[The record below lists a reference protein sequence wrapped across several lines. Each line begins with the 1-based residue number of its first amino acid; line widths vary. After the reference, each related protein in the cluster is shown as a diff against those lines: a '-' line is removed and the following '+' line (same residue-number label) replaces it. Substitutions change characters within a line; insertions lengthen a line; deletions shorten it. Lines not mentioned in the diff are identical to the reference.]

1 MPVGDI
7 SLRDIMA
14 DKDGHAIATINTADL
29 LLAGLAEDSADRVN
43 QGPVIALTSVK
54 DMSSKQLLQQQ
65 QARSVGGNLIIDEDF
80 ITKW

>member
-1 MPVGDI
+1 MV
-7 SLRDIMA
+7 

-65 QARSVGGNLIIDEDF
+65 QQARSVGGNLIIDEDF

>member
-1 MPVGDI
+1 MV
-7 SLRDIMA
+7 

-65 QARSVGGNLIIDEDF
+65 QQQARSVGGNLIIDEDF